1 MNEDSTIII
10 NTQNTQSPK
19 LSSQTKTVVTHP
31 SFKIS
36 TMIYTV
42 LYVIA
47 ALLLISMMKMNVN
60 KVYSVLHNN
69 HIVDNYKRRTESL
82 KTLTKNISTFLI
94 WIALFASLL
103 NLWDIDIKPLLAGLG
118 IIGLSVG
125 VGSQTYLRNII
136 SGFFILLDQ
145 YYHIG
150 DMVNI
155 SGVSGK
161 VIDINLQNTVL
172 ENEKGETVIIPN
184 GNVSIVT
191 VKSMND
197 DLK

>member
-1 MNEDSTIII
+1 MSEDSTIII

-19 LSSQTKTVVTHP
+19 TPQTNTVAMHP

-36 TMIYTV
+36 TIMYTV
-42 LYVIA
+42 LYVIV
-47 ALLLISMMKMNVN
+47 ALILINVMKMNVD
-60 KVYSVLHNN
+60 KFYSVLYNN
-69 HIVDNYKRRTESL
+69 KIVSKYKRRTESL
-82 KTLTKNISTFLI
+82 KTLTKNTSTFLI

-103 NLWDIDIKPLLAGLG
+103 SLWDVDIKPLLAGLG

-125 VGSQTYLRNII
+125 VGAQTYLRNII

-150 DMVNI
+150 DVVDI

-161 VIDINLQNTVL
+161 VIDISLQNTVL
-172 ENEKGETVIIPN
+172 ENEKGETIIIPN

>member
-1 MNEDSTIII
+1 MSEDSTIII
-10 NTQNTQSPK
+10 NTQNTQTPK
-19 LSSQTKTVVTHP
+19 TPQTKTVAMHS

-36 TMIYTV
+36 TIMYTV
-42 LYVIA
+42 LYVIV
-47 ALLLISMMKMNVN
+47 ALILINVMKMNVD
-60 KVYSVLHNN
+60 KFYSVLYNN
-69 HIVDNYKRRTESL
+69 KIVSKYKRRTESL
-82 KTLTKNISTFLI
+82 KTLTKNTSTFLI

-103 NLWDIDIKPLLAGLG
+103 SLWDVDIKPLLAGLG

-125 VGSQTYLRNII
+125 VGAQTYLRNII

-150 DMVNI
+150 DVVDI

-161 VIDINLQNTVL
+161 VIDISLQNTVL
-172 ENEKGETVIIPN
+172 ENEKGETIIIPN

>member
-1 MNEDSTIII
+1 
-10 NTQNTQSPK
+10 
-19 LSSQTKTVVTHP
+19 
-31 SFKIS
+31 
-36 TMIYTV
+36 
-42 LYVIA
+42 
-47 ALLLISMMKMNVN
+47 MKMNVD
-60 KVYSVLHNN
+60 KIYSVLHNN
-69 HIVDNYKRRTESL
+69 HIVDKYKRRTESL

-94 WIALFASLL
+94 WITLFASLFS
-103 NLWDIDIKPLLAGLG
+103 LWNIDVKPLLAGLG

-125 VGSQTYLRNII
+125 VGAQTYLRNII
-136 SGFFILLDQ
+136 TGFFILLDQ

-150 DMVNI
+150 DVVNI

-172 ENEKGETVIIPN
+172 ENDNGEIIIIPN

-191 VKSMND
+191 VKTMND

>member
-1 MNEDSTIII
+1 MSEDSTIII
-10 NTQNTQSPK
+10 NTQNTQSSKTP
-19 LSSQTKTVVTHP
+19 QTKTDVMHS

-42 LYVIA
+42 LYVIV
-47 ALLLISMMKMNVN
+47 ALLLINVMKMNVD

-82 KTLTKNISTFLI
+82 KTLTKNTSTFLI

-125 VGSQTYLRNII
+125 VGAQTYLRNII

-150 DMVNI
+150 DVVDI

-161 VIDINLQNTVL
+161 VIDISLQNTVL
-172 ENEKGETVIIPN
+172 ENEKGETIIIPN

>member
-1 MNEDSTIII
+1 MSDDVSTIII
-10 NTQNTQSPK
+10 NKQSTQP
-19 LSSQTKTVVTHP
+19 SQTNKKDIASSP

-36 TMIYTV
+36 TIMYTV
-42 LYVIA
+42 LYVIV
-47 ALLLISMMKMNVN
+47 ALLLINVMKMNVD
-60 KVYSVLHNN
+60 KIYSVLHNN
-69 HIVDNYKRRTESL
+69 HIVDKYKRRTESL

-94 WIALFASLL
+94 WITLFASLFS
-103 NLWDIDIKPLLAGLG
+103 LWNIDVKPLLAGLG

-125 VGSQTYLRNII
+125 VGAQTYLRNII
-136 SGFFILLDQ
+136 TGFFILLDQ

-150 DMVNI
+150 DVVNI

-172 ENEKGETVIIPN
+172 ENDNGEIIIIPN

-191 VKSMND
+191 VKTMND